1 MTPYRSDN
9 LKNIKIESILMFYLL
24 VYLIVY
30 GSTLVINYYLKTSYI
45 LLDLT
50 ATIGITS
57 TGILLVAVLILKLNN
72 KKLTPSVFGI
82 NRDNLGNSFLLAAA
96 LSTPIPL
103 FWLIGMQIVGID
115 TLLVAAKPS
124 WANFP
129 ISLGILIFAVLFWGL
144 VGTVAFAFW
153 QAFPYELMHGI
164 SPKFAVLLVAILWS
178 GLYNTPLLT
187 GKLDPVDILFFGF
200 LFTWVYHKTRNS
212 VGIVIAYLLNENPLW
227 WIIGAISGVNIKTAF
242 MIFLVFRVLV
252 CLVSIV
258 LLVRRN
264 YL

>member
-1 MTPYRSDN
+1 M
-9 LKNIKIESILMFYLL
+9 L

-30 GSTLVINYYLKTSYI
+30 GSTLVIKYYLKNSYI

-50 ATIGITS
+50 ATIGITFI
-57 TGILLVAVLILKLNN
+57 GIFLVAILVLKLNN
-72 KKLTPSVFGI
+72 EKLLPSLFGI
-82 NRDNLGNSFLLAAA
+82 RRDNLRNSFLLAAA

-144 VGTVAFAFW
+144 IGTVAFAFW
-153 QAFPYELMHGI
+153 QAFPYELMRDI
-164 SPKFAVLLVAILWS
+164 SPRFAVLWIAILWS

-212 VGIVIAYLLNENPLW
+212 VGIVLAYLLNENPLW
-227 WIIGAISGVNIKTAF
+227 WIIAAIFGANIRIAF
-242 MIFLVFRVLV
+242 MVFLIFRVLV
-252 CLVSIV
+252 CLVSVV

>member
-1 MTPYRSDN
+1 MSMVIQGSNNLASRKIRSIM
-9 LKNIKIESILMFYLL
+9 LFYLL
-24 VYLIVY
+24 AYLIVY
-30 GSTLVINYYLKTSYI
+30 GSAFVINSNSHVLLYLT
-45 LLDLT
+45 T
-50 ATIGITS
+50 TIGTVLA
-57 TGILLVAVLILKLNN
+57 GMFLAALLILKLNN
-72 KKLTPSVFGI
+72 KKLTPSIFGI
-82 NRDNLGNSFLLAAA
+82 RREGIKESFLLAAA

-103 FWLIGMQIVGID
+103 LWLIGMKILGID

-129 ISLGILIFAVLFWGL
+129 ISLGILIFAVLFWVL
-144 VGTVAFAFW
+144 VGIVAFALW

-164 SPKFAVLLVAILWS
+164 SPKFAIFLIAILWS

-187 GKLDPVDILFFGF
+187 GKLDPADILFFGF

-227 WIIGAISGVNIKTAF
+227 WVIAAIFGANIRTAF
-242 MIFLVFRVLV
+242 VIFLIFRTLV
-252 CLVSIV
+252 CLVSAV

>member
-1 MTPYRSDN
+1 M
-9 LKNIKIESILMFYLL
+9 LFYLL
-24 VYLIVY
+24 LYLIVY
-30 GSTLVINYYLKTSYI
+30 GSTFVISSNSHVLLYLT
-45 LLDLT
+45 T
-50 ATIGITS
+50 TIGT
-57 TGILLVAVLILKLNN
+57 ILVGMFLAALLILKLNN
-72 KKLTPSVFGI
+72 EKLTLSVFGI
-82 NRDNLGNSFLLAAA
+82 KRDNLGNSFLLAAA

-103 FWLIGMQIVGID
+103 LWLISMQIVGID

-124 WANFP
+124 WVNSP
-129 ISLGILIFAVLFWGL
+129 ISLGILIFAVLFWVL

-164 SPKFAVLLVAILWS
+164 SPKFAIFLIAILWS

-187 GKLDPVDILFFGF
+187 GKLDPADILFFGF

-212 VGIVIAYLLNENPLW
+212 VGIVMAYLLDENPLW
-227 WIIGAISGVNIKTAF
+227 WIIAAIFGANIRIASVTF
-242 MIFLVFRVLV
+242 LIFRTLV
-252 CLVSIV
+252 CLVSAV

>member
-1 MTPYRSDN
+1 
-9 LKNIKIESILMFYLL
+9 MFYLL

-30 GSTLVINYYLKTSYI
+30 GSTLIIKYYLKTSYI
-45 LLDLT
+45 LLDLA
-50 ATIGITS
+50 ATIGIIF
-57 TGILLVAVLILKLNN
+57 TGIFLVTILILKLNDE
-72 KKLTPSVFGI
+72 KLLPSIFGI
-82 NRDNLGNSFLLAAA
+82 RRDNLRNSFLLATA

-103 FWLIGMQIVGID
+103 FWLIGIQIVGID

-124 WANFP
+124 WVNFP

-153 QAFPYELMHGI
+153 QAFPYELVRDI
-164 SPKFAVLLVAILWS
+164 SPRFAVLWIAILWS

-212 VGIVIAYLLNENPLW
+212 VGIVLAYLLNENPLW
-227 WIIGAISGVNIKTAF
+227 WVIAAVFGANSGIAF
-242 MIFLVFRVLV
+242 VVLLIFRLLV
-252 CLVSIV
+252 CLVSTG
-258 LLVRRN
+258 LLIRETI
-264 YL
+264 YKTSSDSL